1 MNNVIQVNFSKK
13 NIMPHSGPVRDT
25 GSLDA
30 YLNSLRNEGVEE
42 DDILDVI
49 DAINDVN
56 VYFSSDDEVKTFA
69 DGWLQQFL

>member
-1 MNNVIQVNFSKK
+1 
-13 NIMPHSGPVRDT
+13 MPHSGPVRDT

-69 DGWLQQFL
+69 DGWLENLL